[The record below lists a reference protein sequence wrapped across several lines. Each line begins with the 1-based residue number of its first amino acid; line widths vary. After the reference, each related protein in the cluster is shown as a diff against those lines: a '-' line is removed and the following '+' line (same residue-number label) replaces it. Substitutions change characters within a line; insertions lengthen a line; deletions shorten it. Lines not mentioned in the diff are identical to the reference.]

1 MTKVLLL
8 LSAVAMALGIFISY
22 QNRQTFLDARTARF
36 ENDTKIANE
45 KKTVDT
51 VAGQVADLKTNVAA
65 MNNEVSQEQERLQQA
80 AIKKKN
86 VEKEAET
93 ATTELTSVSEDIKKF
108 KAQASDLPQGVT
120 IETINEDIN
129 RLKQTIADNEGKV
142 AKAQEEAAAKQK
154 DIKKAQDELTEV
166 QKRIE
171 ERKKLF
177 ERNRLTATIV
187 AVNNDWGFV
196 VIEGGSNKSI
206 TTETKLLVT
215 RGNDTIGKLDI
226 VAVEPNKTLA
236 NIVQKSVRPG
246 FSIAPGDKVILE
258 TLYQ

>member
-22 QNRQTFLDARTARF
+22 QNRQTFADARTERF
-36 ENDTKIANE
+36 TNDAKIATE
-45 KKTVDT
+45 KKSVDK
-51 VAGQVADLKTNVAA
+51 VAGEVAELKTSIVA

-86 VEKEAET
+86 VDKEGET
-93 ATTELTSVSEDIKKF
+93 ATADLATVMKDIEKF
-108 KAQASDLPQGVT
+108 KADIGKLPEGVT
-120 IETINEDIN
+120 PETITDKIN
-129 RLKQTIADNEGKV
+129 QYKQAIADNEGKV

-154 DIKKAQDELTEV
+154 EIKKVQDELTEV

-187 AVNNDWGFV
+187 AVNHDWGFV

-236 NIVQKSVRPG
+236 NIVQKSVQPG
-246 FSIAPGDKVILE
+246 ISIAPGDKVILE